1 MPLLSYLSFA
11 SGLLPLIAAIINFK
25 NLNQV
30 LKLIAAFLAISF
42 IIDSLEWIYF
52 LTHIS
57 IKNNYPSVKNNYPIL
72 YLSIISSFI
81 FYTWIYFKSFY
92 NILLKRFTLFAGL
105 LGLLMCLF
113 FIVKNSIW
121 NYPTWGNTAL
131 SFFMITICLLYF
143 NQVFTKQEFLHI
155 EEQPLFWF
163 NSGVLIYSS
172 FNIFLY
178 MLFTMFKF
186 PNDLYVIHLVTNII
200 SNLFFTIGSSCKPRK
215 VA

>member
-11 SGLLPLIAAIINFK
+11 SGLLPLIAAIVNFK
-25 NLNQV
+25 NLNQI
-30 LKLIAAFLAISF
+30 LKLIAVFLAITF
-42 IIDSLEWIYF
+42 IIDFLEWVYYLGHIY
-52 LTHIS
+52 

-72 YLSIISSFI
+72 YLSIISSFL

-92 NILLKRFTLFAGL
+92 NIYLKRFTLLVGL

-143 NQVFTKQEFLHI
+143 NQLFNRQEFLHI
-155 EEQPLFWF
+155 EQQPLFWF

-178 MLFTMFKF
+178 MLFTKLKF
-186 PNDLYVIHLVTNII
+186 SYNLYVIHLVTNII
-200 SNLFFTIGSSCKPRK
+200 SNLFFTIGLFCKTRK